1 MTRAGADDELSWV
14 VLDQLVHR
22 DLVVSEHM
30 DRGTLEDEVLVD
42 VPSE

>member
-1 MTRAGADDELSWV
+1 MSRAGADDELSWV
-14 VLDQLVHR
+14 VLDQLVHS

-30 DRGTLEDEVLVD
+30 DRGTLENKVLID